1 MTVSELC
8 QACGLCCR
16 GALFRYASLL
26 PEEATRLEQH
36 GIRPYTRRDGRAAM
50 HLPCSGLSGTRCGL
64 YEARPRAC
72 DAYFCQV
79 VFKLRAGKLTADEAL
94 EVVRE
99 AQARFQ
105 RLVEALPPKQPDDP
119 ESELERAH
127 LHGLVEGP
135 APLRSVEAFLQE
147 HFL

>member
-8 QACGLCCR
+8 QSCGLCCR
-16 GALFRYASLL
+16 GALFRYAALL
-26 PEEATRLEQH
+26 PEERPRLEPH
-36 GIRPYTRRDGRAAM
+36 GIRPYTRRDGRSAM
-50 HLPCSGLSGTRCGL
+50 PLPCRGLEGTKCAL
-64 YEARPRAC
+64 YQDRPRAC

-79 VFKLRAGKLTADEAL
+79 VFEYRQGKLTTEAAL
-94 EVVRE
+94 GIVQE

-105 RLVEALPPKQPDDP
+105 RLVEALPPKLPDDP
-119 ESELERAH
+119 DSELERAH